1 MNEQEKLE
9 IFAKIFADYVNV
21 QEKEVREA
29 VEDSGIKL
37 ILEQPEEVFDG
48 LTEQHRAR
56 IKELRLVFSG
66 EFLVMEEGT
75 EDITEE
81 QEEPAE
87 KERETTDE
95 EKE

>member
-56 IKELRLVFSG
+56 IKELRLVFPVS
-66 EFLVMEEGT
+66 F
-75 EDITEE
+75 
-81 QEEPAE
+81 
-87 KERETTDE
+87 
-95 EKE
+95 